1 MCNSKIRLLIYFFY
15 NVFNNWRQIRPKI
28 SEQKQKKFTRG
39 KGQKSVTYHLNDPN
53 DNTFSKVPV
62 NFARWFFYHELVRSS
77 LRLVSTSSSS
87 EKEEGFL
94 FSLSSGAIRLF
105 RRRPRAT
112 SAMSES
118 GSELRICWCARWRS
132 RHRPMWIS
140 SDLDPNSRWQIEH
153 SRKCG
158 GRDCRALPIIEMA
171 VFQGLL
177 TFLKEKKD
185 R

>member
-1 MCNSKIRLLIYFFY
+1 MWISLINATWNQMWQRVFY
-15 NVFNNWRQIRPKI
+15 Q
-28 SEQKQKKFTRG
+28 
-39 KGQKSVTYHLNDPN
+39 
-53 DNTFSKVPV
+53 
-62 NFARWFFYHELVRSS
+62 ELVRSS

-87 EKEEGFL
+87 ENEDGFL
-94 FSLSSGAIRLF
+94 FSLRSGAILLF

-132 RHRPMWIS
+132 RQRPMWMS

-158 GRDCRALPIIEMA
+158 GRDCRALPIIELA
-171 VFQGLL
+171 FIFTLL
-177 TFLKEKKD
+177 TFLEKKFWIIITKEW
-185 R
+185 RFEKMWRFGAVVHNL